1 MSKVNH
7 PEHYNRGKIECI
19 DVIEDWKLNFHLGNA
34 VKYISRAGA
43 KDNEI
48 EDIEKAIWYL
58 QRYVEK
64 LKEVNKIIEELDID
78 KIVEESLKTQK
89 EQEGYELVI
98 FGKYTA
104 IFTELDEAIKFVD
117 SNLDNAD
124 IYKIIWEVN
133 RNFFTRVGKYNK
145 AGKYFDYF

>member
-64 LKEVNKIIEELDID
+64 LKEINKIIEDLDID

-104 IFTELDEAIKFVD
+104 IFTELEEAIKFVD
-117 SNLDNAD
+117 GDLSNVD
-124 IYKIIWEVN
+124 IYKIVWEIN
-133 RNFFTRVGKYNK
+133 GSYFTRVGKYNK
-145 AGKYFDYF
+145 AGEYFDYF